1 MGWVVEQPW
10 LILLLGVLLQGLL
23 FWGLV
28 RTGKKP
34 ILWVM
39 LAAALLFA
47 GWFGLE
53 RTIVTEREQV
63 RDVLFATTK
72 AIEDDDEQTVLAYIS
87 ASAPSSGD
95 VTGFGG
101 NWATM
106 RDEVSHWMRDFDVET
121 ISIKRNLEIT
131 IHADQSPPLAE
142 ATFNATA
149 MGRMK
154 TADGMA
160 GKFAAKFV
168 VQFRKEEDGQWR
180 IRRYEASD
188 PIREVD

>member
-10 LILLLGVLLQGLL
+10 LILLLGALLQALL

-47 GWFGLE
+47 GWLGLE
-53 RTIVTEREQV
+53 RAIVTEREQV
-63 RDVLFATTK
+63 RNVLFATAK
-72 AIEDDDEQTVLAYIS
+72 AIEDGDEQMALAHIS

-101 NWATM
+101 NFATM
-106 RDEVSHWMRDFDVET
+106 RDEVSHWMRDFAVET
-121 ISIKRNLEIT
+121 VSIKRNLEIT
-131 IHADQSPPLAE
+131 VHADQTPPMAE

-154 TADGMA
+154 TTDGMS
-160 GKFAAKFV
+160 GKYAAKFV
-168 VQFRKEEDGQWR
+168 VQFRKETDGQWR
-180 IRRYEASD
+180 IRRYTAKLPTE
-188 PIREVD
+188 